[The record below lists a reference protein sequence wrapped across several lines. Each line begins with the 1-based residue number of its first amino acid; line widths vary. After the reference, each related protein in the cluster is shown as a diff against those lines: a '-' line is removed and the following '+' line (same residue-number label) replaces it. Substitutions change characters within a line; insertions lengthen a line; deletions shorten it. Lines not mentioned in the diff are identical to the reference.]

1 MPGYVINPGDHVDAP
16 LSNYLG
22 AYVPIGGIA
31 DTVCPVVPVR
41 RRSDK
46 YYTWDKAAFLRANDD
61 QRRARGTRPRVVEP
75 TESINGYLALEY
87 ELATLIEDSDL
98 ANTDSVL
105 RLEQA
110 KATYLAGLLAV
121 GREKR
126 VAAALRLAANSGQ
139 LGTSGTTLSG
149 ANQWDNGSF
158 VAANLQINVNTGR
171 EAIRSATG
179 YDANYI
185 VIPKAVAKVV
195 SQNTSIQTLVQYQGG
210 IEYVTES
217 QIPGPGQ
224 SAGGYNQ
231 QRYLPARLFGLNVLE
246 PGMVENTAAEGAAF
260 AAGDVWGKDVR
271 ILYVSPG
278 PPMMEV
284 PSAAY
289 TFRSTEYGT
298 AGWNV
303 RRWRE
308 DGTRGNYIGTGVIDA
323 ELAVATDMAY
333 VIAAAIS

>member
-1 MPGYVINPGDHVDAP
+1 MAGYAINPGDHIDAP

-22 AYVPIGGIA
+22 AYVPVGGIA
-31 DTVCPVVPVR
+31 DIVCPVVPVK

-75 TESINGYLALEY
+75 TQSVNGYLAVEY
-87 ELATLIEDSDL
+87 ELATLIEDGDL
-98 ANTDSVL
+98 ANTDNVL

-149 ANQWDNGSF
+149 TNQWDNASF
-158 VAANLQINVNTGR
+158 TAANLQANINTGR

-195 SQNTSIQTLVQYQGG
+195 SQNTSIQTLIQYQGG
-210 IEYVTES
+210 IEYVNS
-217 QIPGPGQ
+217 GQLPGGD
-224 SAGGYNQ
+224 SRSGDNQ
-231 QRYLPARLFGLNVLE
+231 TRYLPSRLFGLNVLE

-260 AAGDVWGKDVR
+260 SAGDVWGKDVR
-271 ILYVSPG
+271 LLYVNPG

-308 DGTRGNYIGTGVIDA
+308 EGTRGNYIGTGIIDV